1 MLFSVVYYLFLLCL
15 IYSVITKNRNIAQQ
29 YDRTVALR
37 NNYIPLTQLLLRKL
51 TRPFLREGGAGVR
64 DYVIAHM
71 TEEGRPV
78 LLEIQGAREFILSS
92 VTSLV
97 KDEEVTLS

>member
-1 MLFSVVYYLFLLCL
+1 M
-15 IYSVITKNRNIAQQ
+15 
-29 YDRTVALR
+29 
-37 NNYIPLTQLLLRKL
+37 
-51 TRPFLREGGAGVR
+51 R

-71 TEEGRPV
+71 TEEGRHV

>member
-1 MLFSVVYYLFLLCL
+1 MKVK
-15 IYSVITKNRNIAQQ
+15 YSREVDILKVWLS
-29 YDRTVALR
+29 DE
-37 NNYIPLTQLLLRKL
+37 
-51 TRPFLREGGAGVR
+51 PFDYAEESAG
-64 DYVIAHM
+64 VIAHM